1 MPRCICIIGDP
12 CKVEDWSK
20 DLLNSSETMGSL
32 TMLLSCIQLT
42 LFFSLMAVRSPHGN
56 AACHSCKQNHPVL
69 RNFTSWS
76 LLGRFISKVIT
87 HGLDL
92 NQHWNRMT
100 LIFICNIN
108 FHSIPFRRSLFCSPV
123 CTVQAKV

>member
-1 MPRCICIIGDP
+1 MPRCTCIIGDP

-20 DLLNSSETMGSL
+20 DLLSSSETMGGL
-32 TMLLSCIQLT
+32 AVLLSRIQLT
-42 LFFSLMAVRSPHGN
+42 LFFSLMTVRSSHGS
-56 AACHSCKQNHPVL
+56 AACHACKQNHPVL
-69 RNFTSWS
+69 RNFTSWTH
-76 LLGRFISKVIT
+76 LGRFISKVIS

-100 LIFICNIN
+100 FIFICNIKSPS
-108 FHSIPFRRSLFCSPV
+108 FPFRWSLFCCPV